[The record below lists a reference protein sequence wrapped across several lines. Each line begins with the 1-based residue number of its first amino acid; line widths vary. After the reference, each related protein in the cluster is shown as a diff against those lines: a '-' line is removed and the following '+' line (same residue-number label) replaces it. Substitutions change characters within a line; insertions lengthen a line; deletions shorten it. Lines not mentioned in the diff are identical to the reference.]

1 MDAVSPLQEV
11 LAKRI
16 AGEIILSGDPG
27 RTLRKWRE
35 LLAVTQ
41 TRLARKL
48 AVSPSVVSDYEN
60 GRRMPGTHFIRR
72 FVAALFAIDGEAGGH
87 LLREFARLT
96 ILPSD
101 ALLDVRE
108 FPIAVAG
115 RQIVEA
121 VEGVP
126 VACEALLA
134 RRIYGYTVL
143 DSLQFI
149 QTLSSSDA
157 SAVFGTTTERALIF
171 THVSTG
177 RSPMVAVRVHPV
189 KPRLVVLH
197 GPDRVDALAV
207 RLAEVEQIPLVLSRM
222 GSVDGVVLA
231 LHKLYHSLVSGP
243 PSR

>member
-157 SAVFGTTTERALIF
+157 SAVFGTTTGPIAWMRWPSAWRRWSRFRSSFPGWGPWTGSSSPYTSCITPWSRDRRPGDDVAWGRER
-171 THVSTG
+171 
-177 RSPMVAVRVHPV
+177 
-189 KPRLVVLH
+189 
-197 GPDRVDALAV
+197 
-207 RLAEVEQIPLVLSRM
+207 
-222 GSVDGVVLA
+222 
-231 LHKLYHSLVSGP
+231 
-243 PSR
+243 